1 MNIEKEI
8 FKKSKVNYNNLID
21 YGFIKEND
29 YYKYS
34 KIIKDGDFRVEIIID
49 NNQKITGKIYD
60 IQMDEEY
67 TNYRNENQNGSFVN
81 DIRNEFKDI
90 LIDIKNNCFDTSDYI
105 FDQSNRIANYI
116 LKKYNISSE
125 FLWDSAPG
133 YGVFRNMNNNK
144 WFGIIMNIDASK
156 LGLESKEVEIINVK
170 VNEDVNDLIK
180 INGIFKAYHMNKG
193 SWISIILNDTL
204 SDEDV
209 IKYIDE
215 SYDIINESE
224 EWIVPANPKYYDVV
238 GALKNTD
245 IIEWKQSSDI
255 HVNDI
260 VYLYLSQPYSAIL
273 YKFIVVET
281 NIPYEYKSKELS
293 IKNLMRIKLIKRYN
307 KDDITF
313 SYLNNLG
320 IKAIRGPRRVDKNI
334 SKFFI

>member
-1 MNIEKEI
+1 MNIENDI
-8 FKKSKVNYNNLID
+8 FKKSKVNFNKLIE
-21 YGFIKEND
+21 YGFKKEND
-29 YYKYS
+29 YYTYS
-34 KIIKDGDFRVEIIID
+34 KLINNGNFNVIINIYIDGKII
-49 NNQKITGKIYD
+49 GKIYD
-60 IQMDEEY
+60 VYMDEEY
-67 TNYRNENQNGSFVN
+67 TNYRSESQNGSFVN
-81 DIRNEFKDI
+81 EVRNDYKEI
-90 LIDIKNNCFDTSDYI
+90 LNDIKNNCFTTSNFI
-105 FDQSNRIANYI
+105 SSQANRIANYI
-116 LKKYNISSE
+116 LKKYNISPE
-125 FLWDSAPG
+125 FLWDNAPG
-133 YGVFRNMNNNK
+133 YGVFRNTNNNK

-273 YKFIVVET
+273 YKFIVIET

-293 IKNLMRIKLIKRYN
+293 IKNVMKIKLIKRYN

-320 IKAIRGPRRVDKNI
+320 IKAIRGPRRVDKSI